1 MSADIIIKALVALLP
16 LSPATSD
23 EIETHLEAEHMTT
36 NIYADYEG
44 PTMEEEIESV
54 DTPYPIIKNVDAFN
68 VEVGDEFD
76 ETEGVYAVDSNDGDV
91 TDSIT
96 ITDGSVDTSTPGTYY
111 LTYRAEA
118 SNGGWYNI
126 TRTVTVSDQPTDE
139 YPMIPPTEAQLRG
152 EDPSDDSGGEEGDG
166 ELLSQDATGN
176 IEFVGVNDQTISIG
190 QEFDL
195 FEGVE
200 VYDAD
205 GNQIPNNLVYTTGT
219 VNNEE
224 PGDYTIG
231 YSVFDEDGEVAAM
244 ARVITVQ

>member
-1 MSADIIIKALVALLP
+1 MGADILIKAMVALLP

-23 EIETHLEAEHMTT
+23 EVANHLEEEHLTT

-44 PTMEEEIESV
+44 PTMEEEIASV
-54 DTPYPIIKNVDAFN
+54 TTPYPIIRNVGEFN

-76 ETEGVYAVDSNDGDV
+76 PLEGVYAVDSNDGDV
-91 TDSIT
+91 TDSVT
-96 ITDGSVDTSTPGTYY
+96 VTEGSVDTSSAGTYY

-118 SNGGWYNI
+118 SNGGWYNV

-139 YPMIPPTEAQLRG
+139 YPMIPPTEAQLAG
-152 EDPSDDSGGEEGDG
+152 EDPGDG
-166 ELLSQDATGN
+166 ESGDDGPLASQDPTGN
-176 IEFVGVNDQTISIG
+176 VEFVGVSDQTISVG

-195 FEGVE
+195 FEGVQ
-200 VYDAD
+200 VFDTD
-205 GNQIPNNLVYTTGT
+205 GNQIPENLVYTTGT

-231 YSVFDEDGEVAAM
+231 YSVFDSDGNVSAV
-244 ARVITVQ
+244 ARVITV

>member
-1 MSADIIIKALVALLP
+1 MSADILIKALVALLP
-16 LSPATSD
+16 LTPATSD
-23 EIETHLEAEHMTT
+23 EVETHLEAEHMTT

-44 PTMEEEIESV
+44 PTMEEEIAAV
-54 DTPYPIIKNVDAFN
+54 TTAYPIIKNVGEFN

-76 ETEGVYAVDSNDGDV
+76 QLEGVYAVDSNDGDV
-91 TDSIT
+91 TDSLT
-96 ITDGSVDTSTPGTYY
+96 VTEGSVDTSTAGTYY
-111 LTYRAEA
+111 LTYRAES

-139 YPMIPPTEAQLRG
+139 YPIIPPTEAQLSG
-152 EDPSDDSGGEEGDG
+152 EVATDDEEAAGD
-166 ELLSQDATGN
+166 EDLLSQDATGVV
-176 IEFVGVNDQTISIG
+176 EFEGINDMTISVG

-195 FEGVE
+195 FDGVV

-205 GNQIPNNLVYTTGT
+205 GNQIPNDLVYTTGT

-224 PGDYTIG
+224 RGDYTIG
-231 YSVFDEDGEVAAM
+231 YSVFDAEGEVAAT